1 VLAYNDGI
9 NYNHI
14 VEVKIMGRTKSI
26 KNSVK
31 YTVVLPESSIREL
44 KELVDDN
51 KITSVNAGV
60 REAIEEYLIN
70 LKAKDYRDRLKEA
83 IKDPDF
89 IKRNEDTMKSFR
101 YSDKETEEMITE
113 W

>member
-1 VLAYNDGI
+1 MLAYNDGI

-14 VEVKIMGRTKSI
+14 IEVIFMGRTKSI
-26 KNSVK
+26 ENSVK
-31 YTVVLPESSIREL
+31 YTVVLPESSVKEL
-44 KELVDDN
+44 KELVDGN

-70 LKAKDYRDRLKEA
+70 LKAKDYRDCLKEA
-83 IKDPDF
+83 VEDPDF
-89 IKRNEDTMKSFR
+89 IKRNEDAMKSFR
-101 YSDKETEEMITE
+101 YLDKETEEMTPE